1 MHHLRFALAAAA
13 ILTTAATAAALEL
26 GATLGPVELT
36 TLAGEPIVMK
46 NYAERPGTA
55 IVFLSSRCP
64 LTERVIGDVNQLY
77 RKYRFRDVLF
87 VGVSANAAESGDE
100 LRTFAQRRGVIF
112 PVYRDPKGATAK
124 QLGASKTPELFLF
137 DRRGVLV
144 FHGGLQDDA
153 APRCRRKGHRRAA
166 HPPTAGASHAV
177 EGTPIDRPAQRREID
192 DPYGTIHFASELVF
206 EKIPRAV
213 AFHCSTICQTADGDL
228 LCLWYGGSYESA
240 DDQAL
245 FLARKRPGEPNW
257 STPQVLIE
265 NSARDGAPQPPGNGV
280 IFRDAGNRLW
290 IVWCR
295 MEGTRPM
302 RRGSGWDRCRLM
314 ARTSTD
320 DGVSWSPDHPLVDE
334 TVWCV
339 PRNPP
344 VTLADGTLLLPVEGL
359 QGDVE
364 GSHFFTLAPGVDLAP
379 RRFHP
384 RRQPAGRRPAQR
396 RIAAGALA
404 PLAIHPPDRVARRRP
419 DLEPGCPD
427 AAKEPRLGHHDDSAC
442 QRPPGAGVQRFAKRP
457 HAAVDRSI
465 ARRGPHLGEAAALGI
480 ESRRVFV
487 SLHHPD
493 GRRQDSRQLHLS
505 PLLDQARRAERR
517 LARSHEPAQLT
528 ACPAALS
535 PRHSCTRSTRRP

>member
-112 PVYRDPKGATAK
+112 PIYRDPKGATAK

-153 APRCRRKGHRRAA
+153 ARGAVEKAIVALA
-166 HPPTAGASHAV
+166 HPPAAGASHAV

-192 DPYGTIHFASELVF
+192 DPYGTIHFSSELVF

-213 AFHCSTICQTADGDL
+213 AFHCSTICQTAGGDL

-265 NSARDGAPQPPGNGV
+265 NSAHDGAPQPPGNGV

-295 MEGTRPM
+295 MEGTRPT

-320 DGVSWSPDHPLVDE
+320 DGASWSPDHPLVDE

-344 VTLADGTLLLPVEGL
+344 VALADGTLLLPVEGL

-364 GSHFFTLAPGVDLAP
+364 GSHFFTLAPEASTW
-379 RRFHP
+379 RRAGFTP
-384 RRQPAGRRPAQR
+384 GGSQPAV
-396 RIAAGALA
+396 ALRSDGSL
-404 PLAIHPPDRVARRRP
+404 LALLRHSQFIRQV
-419 DLEPGCPD
+419 
-427 AAKEPRLGHHDDSAC
+427 
-442 QRPPGAGVQRFAKRP
+442 
-457 HAAVDRSI
+457 
-465 ARRGPHLGEAAALGI
+465 
-480 ESRRVFV
+480 ESRDAGQTWSQAVPTPLKNPDSGITMTRLANGHLVLVFNDSQSGRTPLSIIR
-487 SLHHPD
+487 SLD
-493 GRRQDSRQLHLS
+493 EGRTWEKPLHLES
-505 PLLDQARRAERR
+505 NPGEYSYPCIIQTADGQIHVSYTFRRYSIKHVE
-517 LARSHEPAQLT
+517 LNEDWLVHMN
-528 ACPAALS
+528 
-535 PRHSCTRSTRRP
+535 RPN